1 MDTRRAVIMLLVV
14 VATAIMVT
22 SAGFATPGVAFIG
35 AGINLDK
42 HLGSTIDFNLN
53 PTLVEAAGVAQGLA
67 AMDLGVTWGV
77 DYDLSTLAGY
87 PYGYGG
93 VGAITDANIGY
104 TLGLSVDETHGTAF
118 DGAGFGIP
126 LAEQSLSHTQFNNL
140 IAANNHI
147 SDAQVALPW
156 TFPVL

>member
-1 MDTRRAVIMLLVV
+1 MDKRSAIILLLVV
-14 VATAIMVT
+14 VAAASLVMP
-22 SAGFATPGVAFIG
+22 AGAFIG
-35 AGINLDK
+35 AGITMDK
-42 HLGSTIDFNLN
+42 HIGDTIDFNLN
-53 PTLVEAAGVAQGLA
+53 PTLVQAAGVAQGLA

-93 VGAITDANIGY
+93 VGALTDANIGY
-104 TLGLSVDETHGTAF
+104 NLGLSVDEVHGAAF

-126 LAEQSLSHTQFNNL
+126 LAEQSLTHTQFNNA

-156 TFPVL
+156 AFPVL

>member
-1 MDTRRAVIMLLVV
+1 MDTRRAVIMLLAV
-14 VATAIMVT
+14 VAAAITVT
-22 SAGFATPGVAFIG
+22 PAGAFIG
-35 AGINLDK
+35 AGINLNK
-42 HLGSTIDFNLN
+42 HLGDTVDFNLN
-53 PTLVEAAGVAQGLA
+53 PTLVKAAGVAQGLA

-77 DYDLSTLAGY
+77 DYNLNSLAGY

-104 TLGLSVDETHGTAF
+104 SLGLSVDEAHGTAF
-118 DGAGFGIP
+118 DGANFGIP
-126 LAEQSLSHTQFNNL
+126 LAEQSLTHTKFDNV

>member
-1 MDTRRAVIMLLVV
+1 
-14 VATAIMVT
+14 MVT
-22 SAGFATPGVAFIG
+22 PAGAFIG
-35 AGINLDK
+35 AGISLDK

-126 LAEQSLSHTQFNNL
+126 LAEQSLSHTQFNNV

>member
-1 MDTRRAVIMLLVV
+1 MDTRRAVIMLLCV
-14 VATAIMVT
+14 VAAALLVAP
-22 SAGFATPGVAFIG
+22 AGAFIG
-35 AGINLDK
+35 TGINLDK

-53 PTLVEAAGVAQGLA
+53 PTLVQAAGIAQGVA

-93 VGAITDANIGY
+93 VGALTDANIGY
-104 TLGLSVDETHGTAF
+104 TLGVSLDEVHGTAF

-126 LAEQSLSHTQFNNL
+126 LAQQDLTRTQFNNV
-140 IAANNHI
+140 IASNNHI

-156 TFPVL
+156 AFPAF

>member
-1 MDTRRAVIMLLVV
+1 MP
-14 VATAIMVT
+14 
-22 SAGFATPGVAFIG
+22 AGFATPGVAFIG

-53 PTLVEAAGVAQGLA
+53 PTLVEAAGIAQGMA

-104 TLGLSVDETHGTAF
+104 NLGLSVDEAHGTAF

-126 LAEQSLSHTQFNNL
+126 LAEQSLSRTKFNNV
-140 IAANNHI
+140 IASNNHI

>member
-1 MDTRRAVIMLLVV
+1 MDTRRAVIMLLAV
-14 VATAIMVT
+14 VATALMVMP
-22 SAGFATPGVAFIG
+22 AGAFIG
-35 AGINLDK
+35 AGINMNK

-53 PTLVEAAGVAQGLA
+53 PTLVEAAGIAQGMA
-67 AMDLGVTWGV
+67 AMDLGVSWGV
-77 DYDLSTLAGY
+77 DYDLTSLAGY

-104 TLGLSVDETHGTAF
+104 TLGLSVDEAHGTAF

-126 LAEQSLSHTQFNNL
+126 LAEQSLSRTKFNNV

-156 TFPVL
+156 AFPAL